1 MAFVW
6 SISPDP
12 TLNELILTKGTFFFL
27 RNNNDRY
34 SIWKLQWCIFVYFYI
49 CDAFLMAIYVLGVHS
64 LWIHCLVN
72 SGSCCLSSQHPIKFG
87 FLIKSC
93 LQVILALLIVCLRKC
108 RCLFTVIACP
118 THEALPI
125 KWMAHILLI
134 NFIVN
139 KYEFH
144 SFKWDIFELWY
155 SRVRENLCLLNFIL
169 SIFTVINSA
178 CLP

>member
-12 TLNELILTKGTFFFL
+12 TFNELVLTKGTIFFL
-27 RNNNDRY
+27 RNNMIGIRFENFNDAYLFISIFAMHSWWLSMFWVYTPYEY
-34 SIWKLQWCIFVYFYI
+34 S
-49 CDAFLMAIYVLGVHS
+49 S
-64 LWIHCLVN
+64 
-72 SGSCCLSSQHPIKFG
+72 SCCLSSQHPIKFG

-134 NFIVN
+134 NFIVY

-144 SFKWDIFELWY
+144 SFEWDIFELWY
-155 SRVRENLCLLNFIL
+155 SRVRENLCLLNFNL

>member
-1 MAFVW
+1 MAFVR

-12 TLNELILTKGTFFFL
+12 TLNELILTKGTIFFL
-27 RNNNDRY
+27 RNNMIGIRFENFNDA
-34 SIWKLQWCIFVYFYI
+34 YF
-49 CDAFLMAIYVLGVHS
+49 CDTFLMAIYVLGVHS

-72 SGSCCLSSQHPIKFG
+72 SSTCCVSSQHPIKFG

-134 NFIVN
+134 KFIVN
-139 KYEFH
+139 EYEFH
-144 SFKWDIFELWY
+144 SFKWDIFEVWY

>member
-1 MAFVW
+1 
-6 SISPDP
+6 
-12 TLNELILTKGTFFFL
+12 
-27 RNNNDRY
+27 
-34 SIWKLQWCIFVYFYI
+34 
-49 CDAFLMAIYVLGVHS
+49 MAIYVLGVHS
-64 LWIHCLVN
+64 LWIYCLVN
-72 SGSCCLSSQHPIKFG
+72 SSTCCVSSQHPIKFG

-155 SRVRENLCLLNFIL
+155 SRVRENLFYIELYSIHLYCHKQCMFTITFQLSFCYCKHVLTLLICMSCFAYM
-169 SIFTVINSA
+169 SIIVCFFT
-178 CLP
+178 